1 MHYGAIKDCDIANGP
16 GVRVSLFVSGCTHR
30 CRDCFNQEAWDF
42 DFGEPFDQA
51 VMDRILDL
59 LSPSYIRGITYLG
72 GEPLDPRNQAG
83 LLDLSRQI
91 KARFPEKSIWCFTG
105 YVWERLPQVD
115 AVTDELLSHF
125 EVLVD
130 GPFVAEKKNLQ
141 LKFRGSENQRLIHIP
156 KTLAAGQIVL
166 WEE

>member
-1 MHYGAIKDCDIANGP
+1 MNYATIKDCDIANGP
-16 GVRVSLFVSGCTHR
+16 GVRGSLFVSGCTHR

-105 YVWERLPQVD
+105 YVWEQLPQVD

>member
-1 MHYGAIKDCDIANGP
+1 
-16 GVRVSLFVSGCTHR
+16 
-30 CRDCFNQEAWDF
+30 
-42 DFGEPFDQA
+42 
-51 VMDRILDL
+51 MDRILDL

-91 KARFPEKSIWCFTG
+91 KARFPEKTIWCFTG